1 MESHTQIVEL
11 FGVPACGKSTIAEY
25 IIQNILLDN
34 VGGKVDMYKDFK
46 IAGLLK
52 KILSFSLSSFIAGER
67 FLHLFTMNEQRR
79 VLRKSI
85 FLKAA
90 WCRNY
95 QRKYGSYNCIIS
107 DHGII
112 QDFVTWERGESFE
125 NNQVFEN
132 KILKYLQNERDVIFV
147 FCNIDTNI
155 AFERLSYRK
164 RSKGRLDEMLN
175 NDRVQLMHEFKQ
187 EKNRFM
193 DLYKI
198 LKSNNFK
205 VAIIDT
211 SYTVE
216 QNVNNLIDAIN
227 RYKYEHI

>member
-1 MESHTQIVEL
+1 MEPHSQIIEL
-11 FGVPACGKSTIAEY
+11 FGVPACGKSSVSEY
-25 IIQNILLDN
+25 IISNSLLKN
-34 VGGKVDMYKDFK
+34 CGSKVDMYNDFK
-46 IAGLLK
+46 KAGFLK
-52 KILSFSLSSFIAGER
+52 KFLSFSISSFIAGMR
-67 FLHLFTMNEQRR
+67 FLSIFTKNENRK
-79 VLRKSI
+79 VLHKSI
-85 FLKAA
+85 FLNAA

-95 QRKYGSYNCIIS
+95 QRKYGRYSSIIS

-112 QDFVTWERGESFE
+112 QDFVTWERGENFE
-125 NNQVFEN
+125 NNPTF
-132 KILKYLQNERDVIFV
+132 KKRILKYLQNERDVIFV
-147 FCNIDTNI
+147 FCDIDPNI
-155 AFERLSYRK
+155 AFDRLSNRG
-164 RSKGRLDEMLN
+164 RSKGRLDEMLR
-175 NDRVQLMHEFKQ
+175 NDSVQLMYELEQ

-205 VAIIDT
+205 LAIIDT